1 MTPAISE
8 LEDAGFAYEL
18 LHYEHDP
25 SVGSYGGEAV
35 SKLGLNGEAVFKTLM
50 SELNTGEFV
59 VCLIPVSSSLNLKAV
74 AKAAGVKKASM
85 ADGKVAERRTGYV
98 LGGISPF
105 GQSRRHR
112 TFVEK
117 IALSMDAIYVSAG
130 KRGQE
135 IRIVPNAFTV
145 LLDASFVTLT
155 NYD

>member
-117 IALSMDAIYVSAG
+117 IALSMDALYVSAG

-135 IRIVPNAFTV
+135 IRIVPAAFSA

-155 NYD
+155 KYD

>member
-117 IALSMDAIYVSAG
+117 IALSMDSIYVSAG

-135 IRIVPNAFTV
+135 IRIVPAAFSA
-145 LLDASFVTLT
+145 LLDASFVTLI

>member
-25 SVGSYGGEAV
+25 SIGSYGGEAV

-74 AKAAGVKKASM
+74 AKAAGVKRASM

-117 IALSMDAIYVSAG
+117 IALSMDSIYVSAG

-135 IRIVPNAFTV
+135 IRIVPDAFSA

-155 NYD
+155 KYD

>member
-74 AKAAGVKKASM
+74 AKAAGVKRASM

-112 TFVEK
+112 TFVEQT
-117 IALSMDAIYVSAG
+117 ALSMDSIYVSAG
-130 KRGQE
+130 RRGQE
-135 IRIVPNAFTV
+135 IRIAPDAFSA
-145 LLDASFVTLT
+145 LLDASFVTLI

>member
-105 GQSRRHR
+105 GQRRRHR

-135 IRIVPNAFTV
+135 IRIVPDAFSA

-155 NYD
+155 KYD

>member
-8 LEDAGFAYEL
+8 LEDAGFVYEL
-18 LHYEHDP
+18 LHYDHDP

-35 SKLGLNGEAVFKTLM
+35 SKLGVNEEAVFKTLM

-59 VCLIPVSSSLNLKAV
+59 VCLVPVSSSLNLKAV

-85 ADGKVAERRTGYV
+85 ADGKVVERRTGYV
-98 LGGISPF
+98 LGGVSPF

-117 IALSMDAIYVSAG
+117 IALSMESIYVSAG

>member
-117 IALSMDAIYVSAG
+117 IALSMDSIYVSAG

-135 IRIVPNAFTV
+135 IRIVPDAFSA

-155 NYD
+155 KYD

>member
-8 LEDAGFAYEL
+8 LDDAGFEYEL
-18 LHYEHDP
+18 LHYDHDP

-35 SKLGLNGEAVFKTLM
+35 SKLGLNEEAVFKTLM
-50 SELNTGEFV
+50 TELNTGEFV

-85 ADGKVAERRTGYV
+85 ADGNVAERRTGYV

-117 IALSMDAIYVSAG
+117 IALSMESIYVSAG

-135 IRIVPNAFTV
+135 IRIVPNAFSV

>member
-59 VCLIPVSSSLNLKAV
+59 VCLIPVSSSLNLKAI
-74 AKAAGVKKASM
+74 AKATGVKRASM

-105 GQSRRHR
+105 GQSRSHR
-112 TFVEK
+112 TFVDK
-117 IALSMDAIYVSAG
+117 IALSMDSIYVSAG

>member
-8 LEDAGFAYEL
+8 LENAGFEYEL
-18 LHYEHDP
+18 LHYDHDP
-25 SVGSYGGEAV
+25 SFGSYGSEAAR
-35 SKLGLNGEAVFKTLM
+35 KLGLNGEAVFKTLM

-59 VCLIPVSSSLNLKAV
+59 ICLIPVSSSLNLKAI
-74 AKAAGVKKASM
+74 AKAAGVKRASM

-112 TFVEK
+112 TFVDK
-117 IALSMDAIYVSAG
+117 IALSMDSIYVSAG

>member
-8 LEDAGFAYEL
+8 LEDAGFKYEL
-18 LHYEHDP
+18 LHYDHDP

-35 SKLGLNGEAVFKTLM
+35 SKLGVNEEAVFKTLM

-59 VCLIPVSSSLNLKAV
+59 VCLIPVSSSLNLKTV

-85 ADGKVAERRTGYV
+85 ADGKVVERRTGYV

-117 IALSMDAIYVSAG
+117 IALSMESIYVSAG

-135 IRIVPNAFTV
+135 IRIVPNAFSA

>member
-8 LEDAGFAYEL
+8 LENAGFEYEL
-18 LHYEHDP
+18 LNYHYDP
-25 SVGSYGGEAV
+25 SVGSYGTDAA
-35 SKLGLNGEAVFKTLM
+35 SKLGLNSEAVFKTLM
-50 SELNTGEFV
+50 SELNTGEFI
-59 VCLIPVSSSLNLKAV
+59 VCLIPVSSSLDLKAV
-74 AKAAGVKKASM
+74 ARAAGVKRASM

-105 GQSRRHR
+105 GQSRSHR
-112 TFVEK
+112 TFVDK
-117 IALSMDAIYVSAG
+117 IALSMDSICVSAG

-145 LLDASFVTLT
+145 LLDAAFVTLT

>member
-135 IRIVPNAFTV
+135 IRIVPDAFSA

-155 NYD
+155 KYD

>member
-8 LEDAGFAYEL
+8 LEDAGFEYEL
-18 LHYEHDP
+18 LHYDHDP
-25 SVGSYGGEAV
+25 SVGSYGGEAAN
-35 SKLGLNGEAVFKTLM
+35 KLGLNEETVFKTLM
-50 SELNTGEFV
+50 SELNTGELV
-59 VCLIPVSSSLNLKAV
+59 ICLIPVSSSLNLKAV
-74 AKAAGVKKASM
+74 AKAAGVKRAFM

-117 IALSMDAIYVSAG
+117 IALSMDSIYVSAG

-135 IRIVPNAFTV
+135 IRIVPDAFTV

>member
-8 LEDAGFAYEL
+8 LEDAGFEYEL
-18 LHYEHDP
+18 LQYDHDP
-25 SVGSYGGEAV
+25 SAGSYGDEAV
-35 SKLGLNGEAVFKTLM
+35 SKLGLNEKSVFKTLM

-74 AKAAGVKKASM
+74 AKAAGAKRASM
-85 ADGKVAERRTGYV
+85 ADGKVVERRTGYV

-117 IALSMDAIYVSAG
+117 LALSMNSIYVSAG
-130 KRGQE
+130 KRGLE
-135 IRIVPNAFTV
+135 LCVVPQAFAV

>member
-74 AKAAGVKKASM
+74 AKAPGVKKASM

>member
-1 MTPAISE
+1 MTPAILE
-8 LEDAGFAYEL
+8 LEDAGFEYEL
-18 LHYEHDP
+18 LHYDHDP

-35 SKLGLNGEAVFKTLM
+35 SKLGVNEEAVFKTLM

-85 ADGKVAERRTGYV
+85 ADGKVVERRTGYV
-98 LGGISPF
+98 LGGVSPF

-117 IALSMDAIYVSAG
+117 IALSMESIYVSAG

-135 IRIVPNAFTV
+135 IRIVPNAFSA

-155 NYD
+155 NYE

>member
-8 LEDAGFAYEL
+8 LEDAGFEYEL
-18 LHYEHDP
+18 LHYDHDP

-35 SKLGLNGEAVFKTLM
+35 SKLGVNEEAVFKTLM

-85 ADGKVAERRTGYV
+85 ADGNIAERRTGYV

-117 IALSMDAIYVSAG
+117 TALSMDSIFVSAG

-135 IRIVPNAFTV
+135 IRIVPNAFSV

>member
-8 LEDAGFAYEL
+8 LEDAGFEYEL
-18 LHYEHDP
+18 LHYDHDP

-35 SKLGLNGEAVFKTLM
+35 SKLGVNEEAVFKTLM

-85 ADGKVAERRTGYV
+85 ADGKDAERRTGYV

-117 IALSMDAIYVSAG
+117 IALSMESIYVSAG

-135 IRIVPNAFTV
+135 IRIVPNAFSA

-155 NYD
+155 NYE

>member
-8 LEDAGFAYEL
+8 LEDAGFEYEL
-18 LHYEHDP
+18 LHYDHDP
-25 SVGSYGGEAV
+25 SVGSYGAEAV
-35 SKLGLNGEAVFKTLM
+35 SKLGVNEEAVFKTLM

-74 AKAAGVKKASM
+74 AKAAGVKKASI

-117 IALSMDAIYVSAG
+117 IALSMESIYVSAG

-135 IRIVPNAFTV
+135 ILIVPNAFSA

-155 NYD
+155 NYE

>member
-74 AKAAGVKKASM
+74 AKAAGVKRASM

-135 IRIVPNAFTV
+135 IRIVPAAFSA

-155 NYD
+155 KYD

>member
-35 SKLGLNGEAVFKTLM
+35 SKLGLDGEAVFKTLM

-117 IALSMDAIYVSAG
+117 IALSMDSIYVSAG

-135 IRIVPNAFTV
+135 IRIVPAAFSA

-155 NYD
+155 KYD

>member
-8 LEDAGFAYEL
+8 LEDAGFEYEL
-18 LHYEHDP
+18 LHYDHDP
-25 SVGSYGGEAV
+25 SVGSYGGEAAN
-35 SKLGLNGEAVFKTLM
+35 KLGLNEETVFKTLM
-50 SELNTGEFV
+50 SELSTGELV
-59 VCLIPVSSSLNLKAV
+59 ICLIPVSSSLNLKAV
-74 AKAAGVKKASM
+74 AKAAGVKRASM

-117 IALSMDAIYVSAG
+117 IALSMGSIYVSAG

-135 IRIVPNAFTV
+135 IRIAPNAFSA

-155 NYD
+155 NYE

>member
-1 MTPAISE
+1 MN
-8 LEDAGFAYEL
+8 Y
-18 LHYEHDP
+18 HYDP
-25 SVGSYGGEAV
+25 SVGSYGTDAA
-35 SKLGLNGEAVFKTLM
+35 SKLGLNSEAVFKTLM
-50 SELNTGEFV
+50 SELNTGEFI
-59 VCLIPVSSSLNLKAV
+59 VCLIPVSSSLDLKA
-74 AKAAGVKKASM
+74 AARAAGVKRASM

-105 GQSRRHR
+105 GQSRSHR
-112 TFVEK
+112 TFVDK
-117 IALSMDAIYVSAG
+117 IALSMDSIYVSAG

>member
-8 LEDAGFAYEL
+8 LEDAGFEYEL
-18 LHYEHDP
+18 LQYDHDP
-25 SVGSYGGEAV
+25 SAGSYGDEAV
-35 SKLGLNGEAVFKTLM
+35 SKLGLNEKSVFKTLM

-74 AKAAGVKKASM
+74 AKAAGAKRASM
-85 ADGKVAERRTGYV
+85 ADGKVVERRTGYV

-117 IALSMDAIYVSAG
+117 LALSMNSIYVSAG
-130 KRGQE
+130 KRGLE
-135 IRIVPNAFTV
+135 ICVVPQTFAA

>member
-8 LEDAGFAYEL
+8 LEDAGFEYEL
-18 LHYEHDP
+18 LHYNHDP

-35 SKLGLNGEAVFKTLM
+35 SKLGLNEKSVFKTLM

-74 AKAAGVKKASM
+74 AKAAGAKRASM
-85 ADGKVAERRTGYV
+85 ADGKVVERRTGYV

-117 IALSMDAIYVSAG
+117 LALSMNSIYVSAG
-130 KRGQE
+130 KRGLE
-135 IRIVPNAFTV
+135 ICVVPQAFAA

>member
-25 SVGSYGGEAV
+25 SIGSYGGEAV

-117 IALSMDAIYVSAG
+117 IALSMDSIYVSAG

-135 IRIVPNAFTV
+135 IRIVPDAFSA

-155 NYD
+155 KYD

>member
-74 AKAAGVKKASM
+74 AKAAGVKRASM

-135 IRIVPNAFTV
+135 IRIVPDAFSA

-155 NYD
+155 KYD

>member
-8 LEDAGFAYEL
+8 LEDAGFEYER
-18 LHYEHDP
+18 LHYDHDP

-35 SKLGLNGEAVFKTLM
+35 SKLGVNEEAVFKTLM
-50 SELNTGEFV
+50 PELNTGEFV

-85 ADGKVAERRTGYV
+85 ADGKVVERRTGYV

-117 IALSMDAIYVSAG
+117 IALSMESIYVSAG

-135 IRIVPNAFTV
+135 IRIVPNAFSA

-155 NYD
+155 NYE

>member
-25 SVGSYGGEAV
+25 SIGSYGGEAV

-74 AKAAGVKKASM
+74 AKAAGVKRASM

-117 IALSMDAIYVSAG
+117 IALSMDSIYVSAG

-135 IRIVPNAFTV
+135 IRIVPAAFSA

-155 NYD
+155 KYD

>member
-85 ADGKVAERRTGYV
+85 ADGKVVERRTGYV
-98 LGGISPF
+98 LGGVSPF

-117 IALSMDAIYVSAG
+117 IALSMESIYVSAG

-135 IRIVPNAFTV
+135 IRIVPNAFSA